1 MVWEGE
7 RRHLKF
13 LIWNLVR
20 IGNSE
25 FFPICSKQNPPINL
39 PAGLIP
45 LFGRLLQVA
54 AFYSLQPQWFC
65 FSFYRWSP
73 TCAQRSRAHCWDSFA
88 LPAALTQPA
97 SASLLALRKMC
108 FPPPPLHWY
117 HHAWTQRRALCW
129 PSCSLPFPAY
139 IGDFQRVLDYHLL
152 LSDTELSLLWK
163 LQFNGCV
170 WAQSHDNWVNIWRD
184 VGGTRLGT

>member
-65 FSFYRWSP
+65 FSFLSLKSHLRPEEQSSLLGLLCPASSSHSACICIPACIKEDVLSSSSLALISP
-73 TCAQRSRAHCWDSFA
+73 CMNTATGS
-88 LPAALTQPA
+88 LLTQPLSSFPSIYWRF
-97 SASLLALRKMC
+97 SACSWLSPFAFRYWTLTSLKTSIQ
-108 FPPPPLHWY
+108 W
-117 HHAWTQRRALCW
+117 LC
-129 PSCSLPFPAY
+129 
-139 IGDFQRVLDYHLL
+139 
-152 LSDTELSLLWK
+152 
-163 LQFNGCV
+163 
-170 WAQSHDNWVNIWRD
+170 
-184 VGGTRLGT
+184 LGTVPW